1 MTTTHTTHTNSS
13 TMAKSKGKAG
23 RPSKLTPARQQKFCH
38 LLAQGISR
46 QAACGMVGL
55 GVETVRPWM
64 SKGKDPEA
72 IDHARYQA
80 FRCAVLKAEAEAE
93 AAMVAHITAA
103 APESWQAAAW
113 WLERKQPA
121 QWGRVTRTH
130 LSADTGP
137 AGPLDLVVRIGGKA
151 AGDDGG
157 S

>member
-1 MTTTHTTHTNSS
+1 
-13 TMAKSKGKAG
+13 MAKSKGKAG

-46 QAACGMVGL
+46 QAAAAMVGL
-55 GVETVRPWM
+55 TPETIRAWM
-64 SKGKDPEA
+64 ARGKDPEHHNHEVYA
-72 IDHARYQA
+72 A
-80 FRCAVLKAEAEAE
+80 FFRAVLKAEAEAE

-103 APESWQAAAW
+103 APETWQAAAW
-113 WLERKQPA
+113 WLERKKPA
-121 QWGRVTRTH
+121 EWGRVTRTH

-137 AGPLDLVVRIGGKA
+137 TGPLDLVVRIGGKS